1 MTCKSTDPKRT
12 KPENAR
18 FADLVSLRDEIAMHA
33 LNGLIINGRW
43 GARDA
48 TGKYVTYA
56 TVQEYTNMAYRLA
69 DEMLAS
75 RERVL

>member
-1 MTCKSTDPKRT
+1 MFT
-12 KPENAR
+12 
-18 FADLVSLRDEIAMHA
+18 DLVSLRDEIAMHA

-43 GARDA
+43 GKRDA
-48 TGKYVTYA
+48 TGKYVTYS

-75 RERVL
+75 RERML